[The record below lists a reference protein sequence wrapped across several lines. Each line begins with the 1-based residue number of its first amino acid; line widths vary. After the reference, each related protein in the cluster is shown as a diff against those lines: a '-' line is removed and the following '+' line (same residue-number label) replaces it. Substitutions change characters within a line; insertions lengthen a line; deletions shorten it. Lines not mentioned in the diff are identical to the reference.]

1 MRRSRNGGP
10 EVKATMAA
18 TETRSMSERFASPWR
33 DLGRAPTYQVPV
45 VLGGFIA
52 ALAGIVTY
60 ALDIANASQVVVASA
75 GVIYLIIFGAMGLIG
90 YSVSKRNAQNGS
102 TVAAIAGIAL
112 ATLVG
117 GTTGLFTGLLLLAGA
132 VWGLATNS

>member
-1 MRRSRNGGP
+1 
-10 EVKATMAA
+10 MAA

-33 DLGRAPTYQVPV
+33 DLARAPTYQVPL

-60 ALDIANASQVVVASA
+60 ALDIANAGQIVAVSA

-90 YSVSKRNAQNGS
+90 YSVSKNHAQNGS

-112 ATLVG
+112 ATMVG
-117 GTTGLFTGLLLLAGA
+117 TQLGLFTGLLLLAGA
-132 VWGLATNS
+132 VWGLATSS

>member
-1 MRRSRNGGP
+1 
-10 EVKATMAA
+10 
-18 TETRSMSERFASPWR
+18 MSEKFASPWR
-33 DLGRAPTYQVPV
+33 DLGHASTYQVPL

-60 ALDIANASQVVVASA
+60 ALDIASANSFVVASA

-90 YSVSKRNAQNGS
+90 YAVSKQNAQNGS
-102 TVAAIAGIAL
+102 IVAAIAGIAL

-117 GTTGLFTGLLLLAGA
+117 GATGLFTGLLLLAGA
-132 VWGLATNS
+132 VWGLATSR